1 MSVVEIDEAA
11 TRGAAAELVALHRE
25 LAARGEQAHRAVVE
39 RAEALLAR
47 SQVHPAILGEIFEK
61 CLAHPERHA
70 HGVHFTNE
78 REVEDVIGPT
88 ITGPWRRRI
97 AAARTGEELLALH
110 AGLLEYSVLDPAC
123 GSGNFLYAAFV
134 ALMRVE
140 AELRGRLRDFGVN
153 APAGRVRA
161 RQCRGIDRSVVAAGL
176 ARVTLRIAEARAGGD
191 GDAEIS
197 VGDALFMPWR
207 AVDAIVGNPPFI
219 AKNKL
224 VPELGREYVER
235 LRAAYPEVSG
245 RADYCVYFFRKAH
258 DSLGAGGRAGLIGT
272 NTIRQNDSRA
282 GGLGYIVESGGQ
294 IVDAV
299 GSRRWAGEAAVH
311 VSVVNWV
318 KGAVDETRVLD
329 GVEVAHIGASLSG
342 SDLTGAVALGCSKRP
357 KSCFQGQT
365 HGCDGFLLERD
376 EALKIARDSRAAQWV
391 VPYLNGDDLLGAG
404 APTRFAIDL
413 SEVDDVR
420 LIKRC
425 KGLYRRIEEAVL
437 PEVRRKAEGDPQRR
451 AHLATWWKFWRPR
464 AELAERLRGL
474 RRYIVCVRV
483 TKRPIFAFVDAD
495 IRPSDALQA
504 FTFDDDY
511 SFGVLQSR
519 LHWEWFN
526 NRCSTLKADC
536 RYTSES
542 VWGSFPWPQAP
553 TVGAIHAVAAA
564 ARALRAERV
573 SRVNR
578 RGSLRAVY
586 RSLESG
592 EEEELA
598 SRQRALDEAVRQAYG
613 MHVRADGLMALLRLN
628 AEVAAAEE
636 AGQPVQGPGPPEG
649 LRADGRLRSR
659 DRVRCVVPWAQRSRN
674 DEREEPL

>member
-1 MSVVEIDEAA
+1 MSVREIDETA

-25 LAARGEQAHRAVVE
+25 LAARGESQANKVIE
-39 RAEALLAR
+39 RAEALLAA
-47 SQVHPAILGEIFEK
+47 SQLHPAILGEIFEK

-78 REVEDVIGPT
+78 RDVEDVIGPT

-97 AAARTGEELLALH
+97 AAARTEEELLALH
-110 AGLLEYSVLDPAC
+110 AALREYSVLDPAC

-134 ALMRVE
+134 ALTEIE
-140 AELRGRLRDFGVN
+140 AELRGRLREVG
-153 APAGRVRA
+153 ASEPMGRVRA

-176 ARVTLRIAEARAGGD
+176 ARVTLRIAEVRAGGD
-191 GDAEIS
+191 GDAEIA
-197 VGDALFMPWR
+197 VGDALFMPWG

-224 VPELGREYVER
+224 VPELGRAYVER

-258 DSLGAGGRAGLIGT
+258 DSLGVGGRAGLIGT

-282 GGLGYIVESGGQ
+282 GGLGYIVENGGQ

-299 GSRRWAGEAAVH
+299 GSREWAGEAAVH

-329 GVEVAHIGASLSG
+329 GVEVKHIGASLSAL
-342 SDLTGAVALGCSKRP
+342 DLTGAVALGCNKRP
-357 KSCFQGQT
+357 KNCFQGQT
-365 HGCDGFLLERD
+365 HGCDGFLLERED
-376 EALKIARDSRAAQWV
+376 ALKIGRDERARRWV

-404 APTRFAIDL
+404 EPTRFAIDL
-413 SEVDDVR
+413 SDVDDVR
-420 LIKRC
+420 IIKRC
-425 KGLYRRIEEAVL
+425 KGVYRWIEEAVL

-483 TKRPIFAFVDAD
+483 TKRPIFAFVDAG

-519 LHWEWFN
+519 LHWDWFN
-526 NRCSTLKADC
+526 SRCSTLKADY

-553 TVGAIHAVAAA
+553 TAAVVLEVAAA

-573 SRVNR
+573 SPVNR
-578 RGSLRAVY
+578 RRSLRAVY

-592 EEEELA
+592 GEEELA

-613 MHVRADGLMALLRLN
+613 LHARADGLMALLRLN
-628 AEVAAAEE
+628 AEVAAEE
-636 AGQPVQGPGPPEG
+636 KAGRRVQGPGLPEG
-649 LRADGRLRSR
+649 LRGDGRLRSR
-659 DRVRCVVPWAQRSRN
+659 DRVRCVLPWAAVVT
-674 DEREEPL
+674 DL